1 MKVLSVLEQI
11 RLCDPAPAAIII
23 HIDLSDGN
31 LEAELNERFSD
42 IAVLTSSARR
52 GPGGGRHRCLL
63 VCKTPFAVSF
73 DDDSYPVDS
82 DFFATVERLFL
93 EHPRAALLEANVWH
107 RNEPELPRAT
117 SLAPIPSYTG
127 CGYAIRLDVYRQMR
141 GHLDRPVPY
150 AMEEPDLSL
159 QLFVSGYQMMRAG
172 ELRVFHDTDLK
183 HHRSNEI
190 TSGSIMNVALYA
202 SRRDNSGAVADT
214 RGLLAE
220 SNVPQ
225 ASSVEDTAT
234 VRAFLQNRARA
245 RRGKCLTASLDRST
259 LRMSARDQRSGRSAA
274 SSVPASIMPSHERFT
289 DATRFGS
296 WSLTSGSDQAI
307 CLVGS
312 SRD

>member
-1 MKVLSVLEQI
+1 MKVLSVLEKI

-23 HIDLSDGN
+23 HIDLSDGS
-31 LEAELNERFSD
+31 LEAELKERFPD

-63 VCKTPFAVSF
+63 ACKTPFAVSF

-93 EHPRAALLEANVWH
+93 EHRRTALLEANVWH
-107 RNEPELPRAT
+107 RNERELPRAT
-117 SLAPIPSYTG
+117 SLMPIPSYMG

-183 HHRSNEI
+183 HHHSSEI

-202 SRRDNSGAVADT
+202 FLNYPIMASGLGMLQLGNKVAYCLRRG
-214 RGLLAE
+214 RIGGIIPGLLRIPADCWR
-220 SNVPQ
+220 NRMYRKPVPWKTLQ
-225 ASSVEDTAT
+225 RY
-234 VRAFLQNRARA
+234 VRFCRTGRMPEARNA
-245 RRGKCLTASLDRST
+245 
-259 LRMSARDQRSGRSAA
+259 
-274 SSVPASIMPSHERFT
+274 
-289 DATRFGS
+289 
-296 WSLTSGSDQAI
+296 
-307 CLVGS
+307 
-312 SRD
+312 

>member
-1 MKVLSVLEQI
+1 MKTTAGITVIIPTYNRGMKVLSVLEKI

-23 HIDLSDGN
+23 HIDLSDGG
-31 LEAELNERFSD
+31 LEAELKKRFPD
-42 IAVLTSSARR
+42 VAVLVSSARR

-63 VCKTPFAVSF
+63 ACKTPFAVSF

-93 EHPRAALLEANVWH
+93 EHPRTALLEANVWH

-117 SLAPIPSYTG
+117 SLMPIPSYIG

-183 HHRSNEI
+183 HHHSSEI

-202 SRRDNSGAVADT
+202 FLNYPIMASGLGMLQLGNKVAYCLRRG
-214 RGLLAE
+214 RFGGIIPGLLRIPADCWRNRMYRKPVPWKTLQRYVRFCRTGRLPEAE
-220 SNVPQ
+220 N
-225 ASSVEDTAT
+225 A
-234 VRAFLQNRARA
+234 
-245 RRGKCLTASLDRST
+245 
-259 LRMSARDQRSGRSAA
+259 
-274 SSVPASIMPSHERFT
+274 
-289 DATRFGS
+289 
-296 WSLTSGSDQAI
+296 
-307 CLVGS
+307 
-312 SRD
+312 